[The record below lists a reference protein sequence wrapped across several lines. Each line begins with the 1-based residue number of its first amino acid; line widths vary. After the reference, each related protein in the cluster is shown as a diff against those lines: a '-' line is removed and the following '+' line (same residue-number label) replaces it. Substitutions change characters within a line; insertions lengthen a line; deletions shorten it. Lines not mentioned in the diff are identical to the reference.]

1 MWLDRKSM
9 KCPFCGNEDQKVLDS
24 RPARE
29 GEAIRRRRECVGCNR
44 RFTTFEEPER
54 PRLFVEKRDGSRE
67 EFDRDKCLKSM
78 LIACRKRG
86 ISVDILR
93 ASVERIERDLFQEF
107 EDEAP
112 TTQIGDKVL
121 TELFSIDSVAY
132 VRFASVY
139 KQFDTVSDF
148 KQVIE
153 EMSVKGVGRKV
164 LGVGAEIQ

>member
-1 MWLDRKSM
+1 M
-9 KCPFCGNEDQKVLDS
+9 KCPFCGNDDQRVLDS

-29 GEAIRRRRECVGCNR
+29 GEAIRRRRECIGCNR

-54 PRLFVEKRDGSRE
+54 PRLFVEKRDGTRE
-67 EFDRDKCLKSM
+67 EFSRDKCMNSM

-93 ASVERIERDLFQEF
+93 TCVERIERDLFQEF

-112 TTQIGDKVL
+112 TQQIGDKVL
-121 TELFSIDSVAY
+121 TELFEIDSVAY

-139 KQFDTVSDF
+139 KQFDTVADF
-148 KQVIE
+148 QHIID
-153 EMSVKGVGRKV
+153 SVNQGKTVNTN
-164 LGVGAEIQ
+164 

>member
-1 MWLDRKSM
+1 V

-112 TTQIGDKVL
+112 TTTIGEKVL
-121 TELFSIDSVAY
+121 QELFAIDSVAY

-139 KQFDTVSDF
+139 KEFETVKDF
-148 KQVIE
+148 QKVIE
-153 EMSVKGVGRKV
+153 GMVEVGGGRPDGSSVVGFRSS
-164 LGVGAEIQ
+164 ENER

>member
-1 MWLDRKSM
+1 M
-9 KCPFCGNEDQKVLDS
+9 KCPFCGNDDQRVLDS

-29 GEAIRRRRECVGCNR
+29 GEAIRRRRECIGCNR

-54 PRLFVEKRDGSRE
+54 PRLFVEKRDGTRE
-67 EFDRDKCLKSM
+67 EFSRDKCLNSM

-93 ASVERIERDLFQEF
+93 ASVERIERDLYQEF

-112 TTQIGDKVL
+112 TQHIGEKVL
-121 TELFSIDSVAY
+121 QELFAVDSVAY

-139 KQFDTVSDF
+139 KEFETVGDF

-153 EMSVKGVGRKV
+153 AMRGVGREAS
-164 LGVGAEIQ
+164 GVEAE

>member
-148 KQVIE
+148 QHIID
-153 EMSVKGVGRKV
+153 SVTNG
-164 LGVGAEIQ
+164 ETEPSIHQN